1 MTKNWL
7 QLDHLLYL
15 FVLADDF
22 FPGDWIVFQTVVSR
36 VDNQFTERAE
46 AAVTTD
52 GKQRRVEER
61 VIFTKVVLTLRP
73 AVSDTNVD
81 VQRDKLAMDEL
92 S

>member
-1 MTKNWL
+1 
-7 QLDHLLYL
+7 LDHLLYL

-36 VDNQFTERAE
+36 VDNQFTERTE

-61 VIFTKVVLTLRP
+61 VIFTKIVLTLRP